1 MAKKTYLMRYGE
13 LGLKGLNRTYFLKVL
28 KKNILKALTGF
39 QASIRMPHGRLFL
52 ETTADENLVSR
63 VLAKTFGLVGFAP
76 VRVVDLDYKTI
87 TDCANDMFADIATDK
102 AYSFKVETR
111 RSNKS
116 FPLNSMETNKEL
128 GAFILNQFP
137 NLRVDVHSPDF
148 KLNVEL
154 RERAYLYLN
163 DRPGP
168 GGLPVG
174 TGGKGLLMLS
184 GGIDSP
190 VAGWMLLKRGMS
202 VQPVH
207 FHSPPYTSERSLA
220 KVKEIT
226 SILKKWGLQG
236 PLLVVNF
243 TPLQEVFLKSDDK
256 DYLTLFMRR
265 AMVRIA
271 DVLRSNQSGHC
282 LITGESL
289 GQVASQTVEALH
301 VTGEPA
307 TVPIFRP
314 LIGLNKDEIT
324 NIAKNIGTYE
334 TSIIPYEDCCQVFV
348 PSRPITKPKLKIV
361 ETKESLLEINNL
373 VDRAVADVEKFA
385 L

>member
-1 MAKKTYLMRYGE
+1 MAKKTYLIRYGE
-13 LGLKGLNRTYFLKVL
+13 LGLKGLNRTYFLKAL
-28 KKNILKALTGF
+28 KKNILEALADF
-39 QASIRMPHGRLFL
+39 PVSIRAPHGRLFL
-52 ETTADENLVSR
+52 ETRADENLVRR
-63 VLAKTFGLVGFAP
+63 VLTRTFGLVGFAP
-76 VRVVDLDYKTI
+76 VRMVDLDYKAI
-87 TDCANDMFADIATDK
+87 AACAKDMFSELAIGEHDT
-102 AYSFKVETR
+102 FKVETR

-128 GAFILNQFP
+128 GAYILNQFP
-137 NLRVDVHSPDF
+137 NLRVNVHRPDF

-163 DRPGP
+163 DCSGP

-174 TGGKGLLMLS
+174 TGGKGFLMLS

-190 VAGWMLLKRGMS
+190 VAGWMLLKRGMA
-202 VQPVH
+202 VQPIH
-207 FHSPPYTSERSLA
+207 FHSPPYTSDRSLA
-220 KVKEIT
+220 KVKEIS
-226 SILKKWGLQG
+226 SILKDWGLQG

-243 TPLQEVFLKSDDK
+243 TPLQEVLLKSDDK

-271 DVLRSNQSGHC
+271 DALGHSQSGHC

-301 VTGEPA
+301 VTGAPA

-324 NIAKNIGTYE
+324 NIAKDIGTYE

-348 PSRPITKPKLKIV
+348 PSRPITKPRLKNV
-361 ETKESLLEINNL
+361 ERKESLLEIEDL
-373 VDRAVADVEKFA
+373 VERAVADVEKIDF
-385 L
+385 